1 MTESDFNK
9 LLITEIES
17 LKTDLRQNFSELRT
31 EMKNINAEL
40 DNRHDNYNNKF
51 LTIKSFEKYL
61 TFLILF
67 ITGAY
72 TYVTILFGI
81 H

>member
-17 LKTDLRQNFSELRT
+17 LKTDLRQNFSELRK
-31 EMKNINAEL
+31 EIRNINTEL